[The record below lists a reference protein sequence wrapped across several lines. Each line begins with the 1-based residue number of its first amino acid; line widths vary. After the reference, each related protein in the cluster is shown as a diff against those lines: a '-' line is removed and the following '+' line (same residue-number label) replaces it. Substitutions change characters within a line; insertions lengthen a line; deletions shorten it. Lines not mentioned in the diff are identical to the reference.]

1 MNTSI
6 FGIGMQSP
14 FIAGSGPLSYNAEAM
29 IRLHHAGAGAV
40 VTKTI
45 RLKRALNPVNHM
57 VRCGSQA
64 LLNCEKWSDYDAG
77 FWLDGELKKAAD
89 AGVVCIASV
98 GHTLEESS
106 EILER
111 IGETG
116 ASMVELVSYDREN
129 LIPMIEDGKKRLS
142 IPILCKLSPNVPD
155 FLEMAKAC
163 MDAGADGFTA
173 CDSMGPALSIDI
185 ETGRPL
191 LGSAD
196 GYGWLT
202 GAAIRPFIAQ
212 RICELRKIC
221 DLPII
226 GLGGVMRWQDGIELV
241 MAGADYIGVC
251 SALLMNGPE
260 YLSALNKGVD
270 RYLSGHGFKSL
281 KEIRGVVHGRLYEPA
296 GEAFSMGFEKARCTG
311 CGFCIRS
318 CAYEARKF
326 DKNGDMLLDM
336 DRCRACGLCLTV
348 CPVNAVFR
356 HTPENLRNEDMRRC

>member
-6 FGIGMQSP
+6 FGIRLQSP
-14 FIAGSGPLSYNAEAM
+14 FIVGSGPLSYNAEAM
-29 IRLHHAGAGAV
+29 IRLHQAGAGAV

-45 RLKRALNPVNHM
+45 RLERARNPVNHM
-57 VRCGSQA
+57 VRCGKQG

-106 EILER
+106 QILDRLEK
-111 IGETG
+111 TG
-116 ASMVELVSYDREN
+116 ASMVELVSYDRKE
-129 LIPMIEDGKKRLS
+129 LVPMIRDAKKRVS
-142 IPILCKLSPNVPD
+142 IPVLCKLSPNVPD

-173 CDSMGPALSIDI
+173 CDSMGPALRIDI

-191 LGSAD
+191 LGGAD

-202 GAAIRPFIAQ
+202 GSMILPFIAQ
-212 RICELRKIC
+212 KICELRKIC

-226 GLGGVMRWQDGIELV
+226 GLGGVTKWQDGIELA

-251 SALLMNGPE
+251 SALIMNGPE
-260 YLSALNKGVD
+260 YLSTLKKGMEQ
-270 RYLSGHGFKSL
+270 YLSGHGFQSL
-281 KEIRGVVHGRLYEPA
+281 KEICGKVHRHLPQPA
-296 GEAFSMGFEKARCTG
+296 ETDFQMGFEKRRCSR
-311 CGFCIRS
+311 CGFCIKT
-318 CAYEARKF
+318 CAYEAREF
-326 DKNGDMLLDM
+326 NENWDMILDM
-336 DRCRACGLCLTV
+336 ERCRACGLCLTM
-348 CPVNAVFR
+348 CPVKAIFR
-356 HTPENLRNEDMRRC
+356 QPQKI